1 MVWAEPEDMRR
12 WNGLPFDNTDPNYES
27 DDVLEYYLSKA
38 QYAVRPDVMSLI
50 RDDQLS
56 GNIDGI
62 NTEFYLSYYPIA
74 DQNFDK
80 SLNASDVDCYGWGD
94 LDDFLTKTSIDVA
107 SINYLE
113 GRVVLT
119 AAPSSTF
126 DVITCD
132 YHYSLYEV
140 NLDLLEQAVAYFAGY
155 SYFTA
160 RYMEIPT
167 NVRIG
172 AQAYKIDSPAE
183 TAWMAYLRIMSRIR
197 TELISSSSKSGT
209 KLSRPY

>member
-12 WNGLPFDNTDPNYES
+12 WNGLPFDSTDPNYES

-38 QYAVRPDVMSLI
+38 QYAVRPDVMTLI
-50 RDDQLS
+50 RDEQMS
-56 GNIDGI
+56 GDIDGS
-62 NTEFYLSYYPIA
+62 NTEFYLGYYPIG

-80 SLNASDVDCYGWGD
+80 SLNAYDVNCYGWGNLND
-94 LDDFLTKTSIDVA
+94 YLTKTSVDVA

-132 YHYSLYEV
+132 YYYSLYEV
-140 NLDLLEQAVAYFAGY
+140 NLDLIEQAVSYFAGY
-155 SYFTA
+155 SYFVA
-160 RYMEIPT
+160 RYMEVPT

-183 TAWMAYLRIMSRIR
+183 TAWRAYLRAMSRIR
-197 TELISSSSKSGT
+197 TELISEYKRKGT
-209 KLSRPY
+209 RLRRL